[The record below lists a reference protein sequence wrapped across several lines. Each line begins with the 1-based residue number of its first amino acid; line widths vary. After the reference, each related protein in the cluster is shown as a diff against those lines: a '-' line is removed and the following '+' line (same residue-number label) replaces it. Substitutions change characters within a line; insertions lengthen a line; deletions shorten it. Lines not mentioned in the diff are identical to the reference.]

1 MISQFEKRKNR
12 TFSASFFLSI
22 SVFILILTIVGFLIF
37 YNLKIKHK
45 KDELNAQIAIIEQTI
60 EDFQNKNEG
69 LREKISRVGDEEYI
83 EKVAREEL
91 GLQKEGERVLDFILP
106 ADQLGKEQKKSFW
119 QLKNWWFW
127 LKSKF

>member
-127 LKSKF
+127 LKNKF